1 MKKVEL
7 EDIMRNL
14 KEISNVSSRQ
24 DYNTSTAINKL
35 INQINP
41 IIKAEYDRLDK
52 DKVDINCPKILIF
65 TNRDAL
71 KIKMLVQDYMN
82 DKLKELVIGGYKIID
97 YGKLDEE
104 IMDDN
109 TRTLYFYIKYT
120 D

>member
-1 MKKVEL
+1 MKKEEL
-7 EDIMRNL
+7 ENIMTNL
-14 KEISNVSSRQ
+14 KSITNIASKQ

-35 INQINP
+35 VNQINP

-52 DKVDINCPKILIF
+52 DKVEINCPKILIF

>member
-41 IIKAEYDRLDK
+41 IIKAEYDRL
-52 DKVDINCPKILIF
+52 I
-65 TNRDAL
+65 
-71 KIKMLVQDYMN
+71 
-82 DKLKELVIGGYKIID
+82 
-97 YGKLDEE
+97 
-104 IMDDN
+104 
-109 TRTLYFYIKYT
+109 
-120 D
+120 